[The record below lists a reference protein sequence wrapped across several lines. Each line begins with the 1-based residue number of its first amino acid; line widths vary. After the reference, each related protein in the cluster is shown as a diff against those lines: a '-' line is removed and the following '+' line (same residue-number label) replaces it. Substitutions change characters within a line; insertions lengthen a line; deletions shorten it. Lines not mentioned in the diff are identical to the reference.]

1 MVNLEKALKV
11 ALTAAAM
18 ATATISLAHAEELV
32 VVTSAGAFGDSL
44 KENFFDPF
52 TKETGIE
59 IIVVPA
65 STNEGIAALRTQ
77 AESNSVQYDV
87 ITTNSTVVLTSGDL
101 LVDLD
106 CESMSNLM
114 ANQTPGAC
122 DGKRVVRTVGASL
135 VAYNTDAFP
144 NGGPT
149 SWADFFDVAKFPG
162 KRCIPGGSVENE
174 LPIMMALLADGVSP
188 DDLYPLDYD
197 RAFAKLRELKPHI
210 GAYWTSFSMSQQL
223 LRDGECVVNAMT
235 NGRALS
241 LRNEGFPLSIS
252 WNQAIDDNGY
262 WSIAKGAP
270 NESAAYKFL
279 DFWMTRPEAHLAFYK
294 QFFYGTAN
302 AQVVNLMDGEDLKN
316 YHAAP
321 ENLPHIIPQNAEWLA
336 ANQQEISRRFTEF
349 LSE

>member
-1 MVNLEKALKV
+1 MVKMKRLMG
-11 ALTAAAM
+11 TTFAAIVLAS
-18 ATATISLAHAEELV
+18 TTLSLAHAEELV
-32 VVTSAGAFGDSL
+32 VVTSAGAFGDAL

-52 TKETGIE
+52 TEETGIE

-77 AESNSVQYDV
+77 VESDNVQYDV
-87 ITTNSTVVLTSGDL
+87 ITTNSTVVLTGGDL
-101 LVDLD
+101 LQDID
-106 CESMSNLM
+106 CQSMPNLI

-135 VAYNTDAFP
+135 IAYKTDEFP
-144 NGGPT
+144 GGGPT
-149 SWADFFDVAKFPG
+149 TWSDFFDVERFPG

-174 LPIMMALLADGVSP
+174 LPIMIALLADRVAP
-188 DDLYPLDYD
+188 ENLYPLDYD
-197 RAFAKLRELKPHI
+197 RAFKKLRELKPHI

-241 LRNEGFPLSIS
+241 LKNEGFPLSIS

-279 DFWMTRPEAHLAFYK
+279 DYWMTRPEAHLAFYK

-302 AQVVNLMDGEDLKN
+302 SQVVGLMDGDDLKN

-321 ENLPHIIPQNAEWLA
+321 ENLPNIIPQNAEWLA